1 MKELRESCRSYQ
13 TLKTRVEEVSAKRE
27 KLSEQIA
34 SYRRQLTDELQ
45 RYYPSVLQTDLRQG
59 IQTLITDATAYGE
72 LCDKQ
77 QAMFR
82 DNANLNMRA
91 RELNEEIQNTLVK
104 YEAYDS
110 QAEPNLCL
118 QKLRK
123 RFDAYKE
130 ATDHAEYY
138 DQAYRG
144 ILPHHE
150 DGFRSQACIRTA

>member
-1 MKELRESCRSYQ
+1 
-13 TLKTRVEEVSAKRE
+13 
-27 KLSEQIA
+27 
-34 SYRRQLTDELQ
+34 
-45 RYYPSVLQTDLRQG
+45 
-59 IQTLITDATAYGE
+59 
-72 LCDKQ
+72 
-77 QAMFR
+77 MFR

-138 DQAYRG
+138 DQAYTVALQQKQ
-144 ILPHHE
+144 IWTLTHSFKNTS
-150 DGFRSQACIRTA
+150 FRVLLRRK